1 MATKEY
7 GALRAA
13 DWSARVF
20 LLEGEEPVLQR
31 EFLERLRRVL
41 HIAPGRLDE
50 SVLDARETPVA
61 AVSATVQTAPMEAER
76 RLVLL
81 YAANRYNASELQ
93 HLAQLV
99 EQVPPF
105 ACLVLQPTPAE
116 EGESPRAGW
125 SALVRAV
132 EKHGVVVK
140 FSALTGR
147 TLTQR
152 LVERARAA
160 GKRLRPEDAEY
171 LQALVDGVAERAFAE
186 LDKVILYVEPR
197 EAIDRLDIDMTVS
210 PSQQAQVFQ
219 LVDAIVARDAP
230 TALRLLRLMFQS
242 GTRAEE
248 TALKTLGL
256 IARQYRLL
264 WGVHLLLQYH
274 QPVQHPERVSP
285 EVAQKL
291 PKDPDVLQVLKQ
303 RAFLRERLRKQAEQV
318 SLAQL
323 CRAFAALEEADLA
336 LKGLRPGV
344 NAPEIMERL
353 LVRLTADGESTSAPS
368 TPQGG

>member
-1 MATKEY
+1 MATREY

-31 EFLERLRRVL
+31 EFLARLRHALRL
-41 HIAPGRLDE
+41 APGSLDA
-50 SVLDARETPVA
+50 STLDARETPVA
-61 AVSATVQTAPMEAER
+61 VVESAVQTAPMEAER

-81 YAANRYNASELQ
+81 YAANRYSAADLQ
-93 HLAQLV
+93 RLAQLV

-105 ACLVLQPTPAE
+105 ACLVLQPMPTE
-116 EGESPRAGW
+116 EGESPKAGW
-125 SALVRAV
+125 SAVVRAV

-171 LQALVDGVAERAFAE
+171 LQSLVDGVAERALAE
-186 LDKVILYVEPR
+186 LEKVILYVEPR
-197 EAIDRLDIDMTVS
+197 EQIDRLDIDMTIS

-230 TALRLLRLMFQS
+230 TALRLWRLMFQS

-248 TALKTLGL
+248 TALRTLGL

-264 WGVHLLLQYH
+264 WGMHILLQHH
-274 QPVQHPERVSP
+274 QPIQHPERVSA
-285 EVAQKL
+285 EVARKL

-323 CRAFAALEEADLA
+323 CRAFAALKEADLA
-336 LKGLRPGV
+336 LKGLRPGI
-344 NAPEIMERL
+344 NASEIMERL
-353 LVRLTADGESTSAPS
+353 LVRLATDSELA
-368 TPQGG
+368 